1 MKKLFFTSAL
11 IFLAATLKAQV
22 AFSYHQSSVVS
33 SFGASTNPDKS
44 VWVEG
49 RISTNSSEFDVTGM
63 VLYNFVKRDD
73 FKLYTGAGFGSVLFE
88 GNFALALGFQVKPI
102 EKKDNFSLFAE
113 YTPLFDTDFLNYIG
127 SGSIGMRYFLKK
139 K

>member
-1 MKKLFFTSAL
+1 MKKAFFTFAL
-11 IFLAATLKAQV
+11 VSLATALKAQV
-22 AFSYHQSSVVS
+22 AFSYHQSSIVS
-33 SFGASTNPDKS
+33 SFGVSTNPDKN

-49 RISTNSSEFDVTGM
+49 RISTNSSQFDITGM

-73 FKLYTGAGFGSVLFE
+73 FKLYTGAGFGSVLFQ

-113 YTPLFDTDFLNYIG
+113 YTPLLDTDLLNYIG
-127 SGSIGMRYFLKK
+127 SGSIGIRYFLKK